1 MGKSINKVIL
11 VGRLG
16 RDPELKY
23 TASGTPFCRFSMATD
38 DSWTDKGSGERT
50 ERTEWHNIVVWDK
63 LAEICN
69 NYLTK
74 GKMVYIEGSLQTRE
88 WDDQEGNKRKTTEIR
103 ARDMMMLGGPGEGGG
118 GSRRPSGPSPGGEA
132 RVEARRWK
140 SDHRRRYPVLGSR
153 AFNQKIGDRPV
164 FPVSSKKMRN
174 DRSVPDC
181 FAVSTFAGRPDQGF
195 HVLEVD
201 LQRALPLRRQTIG
214 RSWDTALKG
223 LLTHHVLVLFQLSG
237 MDAQI
242 AVRRF
247 QEFLQFVEG
256 HRLAAGKS
264 THNAE
269 ADRLMDDSIQF
280 RSTSLRRPALFCLLP
295 DCMTFRFLSR
305 SSHHTSWRS
314 HRRRRS
320 ATLRTRLPAAPE
332 PRSMVPGAP
341 TYPAQ

>member
-118 GSRRPSGPSPGGEA
+118 GGSRRPSGPSPGGD
-132 RVEARRWK
+132 
-140 SDHRRRYPVLGSR
+140 SPGGSP
-153 AFNQKIGDRPV
+153 I
-164 FPVSSKKMRN
+164 
-174 DRSVPDC
+174 
-181 FAVSTFAGRPDQGF
+181 T
-195 HVLEVD
+195 
-201 LQRALPLRRQTIG
+201 
-214 RSWDTALKG
+214 
-223 LLTHHVLVLFQLSG
+223 
-237 MDAQI
+237 
-242 AVRRF
+242 
-247 QEFLQFVEG
+247 
-256 HRLAAGKS
+256 
-264 THNAE
+264 
-269 ADRLMDDSIQF
+269 DDDIPF
-280 RSTSLRRPALFCLLP
+280 
-295 DCMTFRFLSR
+295 
-305 SSHHTSWRS
+305 
-314 HRRRRS
+314 
-320 ATLRTRLPAAPE
+320 
-332 PRSMVPGAP
+332 
-341 TYPAQ
+341 

>member
-118 GSRRPSGPSPGGEA
+118 GGGSRRPSGPSPGGD
-132 RVEARRWK
+132 
-140 SDHRRRYPVLGSR
+140 SPGPGGSP
-153 AFNQKIGDRPV
+153 I
-164 FPVSSKKMRN
+164 
-174 DRSVPDC
+174 
-181 FAVSTFAGRPDQGF
+181 T
-195 HVLEVD
+195 
-201 LQRALPLRRQTIG
+201 
-214 RSWDTALKG
+214 
-223 LLTHHVLVLFQLSG
+223 
-237 MDAQI
+237 
-242 AVRRF
+242 
-247 QEFLQFVEG
+247 
-256 HRLAAGKS
+256 
-264 THNAE
+264 
-269 ADRLMDDSIQF
+269 DDDIPF
-280 RSTSLRRPALFCLLP
+280 
-295 DCMTFRFLSR
+295 
-305 SSHHTSWRS
+305 
-314 HRRRRS
+314 
-320 ATLRTRLPAAPE
+320 
-332 PRSMVPGAP
+332 
-341 TYPAQ
+341 

>member
-118 GSRRPSGPSPGGEA
+118 GGSRKPSGPSPGGD
-132 RVEARRWK
+132 
-140 SDHRRRYPVLGSR
+140 SPGGSP
-153 AFNQKIGDRPV
+153 I
-164 FPVSSKKMRN
+164 
-174 DRSVPDC
+174 
-181 FAVSTFAGRPDQGF
+181 T
-195 HVLEVD
+195 
-201 LQRALPLRRQTIG
+201 
-214 RSWDTALKG
+214 
-223 LLTHHVLVLFQLSG
+223 
-237 MDAQI
+237 
-242 AVRRF
+242 
-247 QEFLQFVEG
+247 
-256 HRLAAGKS
+256 
-264 THNAE
+264 
-269 ADRLMDDSIQF
+269 DDDIPF
-280 RSTSLRRPALFCLLP
+280 
-295 DCMTFRFLSR
+295 
-305 SSHHTSWRS
+305 
-314 HRRRRS
+314 
-320 ATLRTRLPAAPE
+320 
-332 PRSMVPGAP
+332 
-341 TYPAQ
+341 